1 MTSVLHLLGMPEAAS
16 NHAKGVDDL
25 ILYVHLLMGALF
37 FGWLAYFIY
46 ALLRFKKST
55 NPKAD
60 YVGARS
66 HYSTYLE
73 LGVATVEAVLLI
85 GLAVPLWAK
94 AVDNPPRPEEKPVEI
109 QVMAQQ
115 FAWAAHFPGT
125 DGKWGRQ
132 DTKFADR
139 SNPFGLDTAGDP
151 AAKDDVSVV
160 TEAFLLPVNRPVV
173 ALISSMDVIHCFKVP
188 TMRVTQDAIPGL
200 SIPVH
205 FTPNKVGNYTI
216 TCAQLCG
223 NGHSTMKGVF
233 KVVSEEDY
241 TQWYAEKSKAGGGG
255 SFE

>member
-1 MTSVLHLLGMPEAAS
+1 MTSLLQYFGMSEAAS
-16 NHAKGVDDL
+16 AHGKGIDEL

-37 FGWLAYFIY
+37 VGWVGYF
-46 ALLRFKKST
+46 LLVMLRFNRSA

-66 HYSTYLE
+66 HASTYLE
-73 LGVATVEAVLLI
+73 IGVAVVEGVLLV
-85 GLAVPLWAK
+85 GLAVPLWAR
-94 AVDNPPRPEEKPVEI
+94 AVDNPPGPSEKPIEL

-125 DGKWGRQ
+125 DGKWGKQ

-139 SNPFGLDTAGDP
+139 GNPFGLDTADA
-151 AAKDDVSVV
+151 AAKDDISVV
-160 TEAFLLPVNRPVV
+160 TEAFLLPVNRPII
-173 ALISSMDVIHCFKVP
+173 AKISSMDVIHCFKSAA
-188 TMRVTQDAIPGL
+188 MRVTQDAIPGL

-205 FTPNKVGNYTI
+205 FTPTKTGDYTI

-223 NGHSTMKGVF
+223 NGHASMKGVF
-233 KVVSEEDY
+233 KVVSQDDFDK
-241 TQWYAEKSKAGGGG
+241 WYAEKSKAGGAGG

>member
-1 MTSVLHLLGMPEAAS
+1 MTSVLKFLGMPDAAS
-16 NHAKGVDDL
+16 VHAGRIDEL
-25 ILYVHLLMGALF
+25 ILYVHLLMAALF
-37 FGWLAYFIY
+37 IGWMGYFVY
-46 ALLRFKKST
+46 AIFRFRKSAS
-55 NPKAD
+55 PKAD

-66 HYSTYLE
+66 HASTYLE
-73 LGVATVEAVLLI
+73 IGVALVEAVLLI

-94 AVDNPPRPEEKPVEI
+94 AVDNPPKPEEKPVEI

-132 DTKFADR
+132 DVKFADR
-139 SNPFGLDTAGDP
+139 GNPFGLDTADA

-160 TEAFLLPVNRPVV
+160 TEAFLLPVNRPVI
-173 ALISSMDVIHCFKVP
+173 ATISSMDVIHCFKIP
-188 TMRVTQDAIPGL
+188 SMRVTQDAIPGL

-205 FTPNKVGNYTI
+205 FTPNKIGDYTI

-233 KVVSEEDY
+233 KVVSEADFSK
-241 TQWYAEKSKAGGGG
+241 WYADKSKSGGGGG

>member
-37 FGWLAYFIY
+37 FGWLMYFVY
-46 ALLRFKKST
+46 ALLRFKKGS

-66 HYSTYLE
+66 HASTYLE

>member
-46 ALLRFKKST
+46 ALLRFKKGT